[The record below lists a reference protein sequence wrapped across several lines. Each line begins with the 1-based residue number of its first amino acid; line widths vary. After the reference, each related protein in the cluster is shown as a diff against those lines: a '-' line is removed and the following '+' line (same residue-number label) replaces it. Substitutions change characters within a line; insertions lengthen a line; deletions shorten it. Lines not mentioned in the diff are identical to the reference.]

1 MLKMTFLAASWG
13 HFDHLARKHSKTPR
27 KLEKTEKTGLEAT
40 FEVTWSA
47 RKHRTCA
54 QIQPRGRFE
63 ATSRSLGRSK
73 TLENPEKARKRSK
86 TPRKLDKT
94 ETNGSFRSFRGS
106 KTLKN
111 TKKLDKTE
119 KIVSFRSSRPQN
131 ARKRCAGVRRRANT
145 LENEPPGTIWWPR
158 HQNAQNEASGSLLG
172 PFGGQGAKMLQMSL
186 LGASWG
192 HLVAKAPKCSK

>member
-73 TLENPEKARKRSK
+73 TLENTEKARKRSK
-86 TPRKLDKT
+86 TPRKLEKT
-94 ETNGSFRSFRGS
+94 EKTRENRGTRPHRGHLPREHRENS
-106 KTLKN
+106 RLLKN
-111 TKKLDKTE
+111 TEKT
-119 KIVSFRSSRPQN
+119 RARRGHLSRDN
-131 ARKRCAGVRRRANT
+131 LRKPRILFKETVRVNWLGFT
-145 LENEPPGTIWWPR
+145 GLCFTSLCSL
-158 HQNAQNEASGSLLG
+158 HSDMYMSGS
-172 PFGGQGAKMLQMSL
+172 
-186 LGASWG
+186 
-192 HLVAKAPKCSK
+192 H